1 MNRTPKVSVIIPV
14 YNVEKYLRECLES
27 VINQS
32 LQDIEIICVNDGS
45 TDGSLAILN
54 EYARKDDRIIVVNQ
68 ENRGAGAA
76 RNNGLQYARGKYLSL
91 LDGDDF
97 FHKDMLLTAVEKAE
111 NTDAQ
116 IVMYRTQQYLEKDD
130 KYVDCP
136 WTIKAEYLPENDV
149 FSPDEVKYNFFFA
162 ILGYTWDKLF
172 LTEYVKN
179 NKFFFQEQPVFNDAF
194 FVYTALLKANR
205 IALADR
211 CLCTQRKRQAL
222 TSITDRRS
230 RFTDCAYSLLK
241 ALKEFLEENYLIDKY
256 RQDFANYAVHLFTED
271 LKGKSGINLQKEI
284 SSLRTRWMKELDLI
298 QPEEYYYNKNQYQK
312 LFTAV
317 YGDSNVLDL
326 SFSQGIDNIVIP
338 VVFATDYNYLKYTLV
353 SMCSI
358 LRQPAINITYRFIIL
373 TPEGSTQKYR
383 ELIDKILS
391 EYNNYTLEIFE
402 IGDEFSNAYLKL
414 KDITTPTY
422 YRLLLPEL
430 LADCDKCIYMDG
442 DTVAL
447 DDLFNLYSIDMGDNY
462 VGAAE
467 APGYYENKAYH
478 MARLG
483 IPAEDE
489 FKYYNAGVILI
500 NLRQMRKD
508 NITDKF
514 MSMISNRLESQ
525 DQDIINIVC
534 RNRIVKLSAAYN
546 VMTKYNSWSD
556 DYFIN
561 VIGQQAYDVYKHQV
575 SKPVII
581 HYADKVKPWHS
592 VRFRYADHWWRV
604 ALTTSCWSLFAQE
617 KTDLLLESIDKS
629 EQAIIQLARK
639 NTSARPVSTSTTDN
653 KPVRSKK
660 KNNLIIR
667 ISKKIRGGIQCYKDN
682 GFTYT
687 VKRFFE
693 KVKNKLKQE

>member
-1 MNRTPKVSVIIPV
+1 MNRSPKVSVIIPV
-14 YNVEKYLRECLES
+14 YNVEKYLRECLDS
-27 VINQS
+27 IIGQS
-32 LQDIEIICVNDGS
+32 LKDIEIICVNDGS
-45 TDGSLAILN
+45 TDGSMAILE
-54 EYARKDDRIIVVNQ
+54 EYSQKDDRIIIVNQ
-68 ENRGAGAA
+68 ENSGAGAA
-76 RNNGLQYARGKYLSL
+76 RNNGLQYAKGKYLSL

-97 FHKDMLLTAVEKAE
+97 FHKNMLLAAVEKAE
-111 NTDAQ
+111 SVNAQ
-116 IVMYRTQQYLEKDD
+116 IVMYRTQQYLEADD
-130 KYVDCP
+130 RYVDCP
-136 WTIKAEYLPENDV
+136 WTIKTEYLPQKDV
-149 FSPDEVKYNFFFA
+149 FSPEEVEKNFFFA

-172 LTEYVKN
+172 LTEYVKS

-194 FVYTALLKANR
+194 FVYTALLKAQR
-205 IALADR
+205 IALVDQ

-222 TSITDRRS
+222 NSITDRRS
-230 RFTDCAYSLLK
+230 RFTDCAYSLMK
-241 ALKEFLEENYLIDKY
+241 GIKGFLDENNLIGKY
-256 RQDFANYAVHLFTED
+256 RQDFSNYAVHLFTED

-284 SSLRTRWMKELDLI
+284 SSLRTKWMKELDLI
-298 QPEEYYYNKNQYQK
+298 QPDEYYYNKKQYQK
-312 LFTAV
+312 LFNAV
-317 YGDSNVLDL
+317 YGDSNLLDL

-358 LRQPAINITYRFIIL
+358 LRHPTINITYRFIIL
-373 TPEGSTQKYR
+373 IPEGSIEKYR

-391 EYNNYTLEIFE
+391 EYNNYTIEILE
-402 IGDEFSNAYLKL
+402 IGDEFNNAYLKL

-430 LADCDKCIYMDG
+430 LPDCDKCIYMDG
-442 DTVAL
+442 DTIVL
-447 DDLFNLYSIDMGDNY
+447 DDLFNLYSIDMGNNY

-467 APGYYENKAYH
+467 APGYYENKGYH

-483 IPAEDE
+483 IPPEDE

-500 NLRQMRKD
+500 NLRQMRED

-514 MSMISNRLESQ
+514 MGMISNKLESQ

-546 VMTKYNSWSD
+546 VMTKYNAWSE

-592 VRFRYADHWWRV
+592 ARFRYADHWWRV
-604 ALTTSCWSLFAQE
+604 TMTTACWNLFSAE

-629 EQAIIQLARK
+629 ERAMVQLARK
-639 NTSARPVSTSTTDN
+639 NTAVKSNAAAVPPQPIPAV
-653 KPVRSKK
+653 PKK
-660 KNNLIIR
+660 KNSILNR
-667 ISKKIRGGIQCYKDN
+667 ILKKIRGGIRCFREN
-682 GFTYT
+682 GLVYT
-687 VKRFFE
+687 VKRLFI
-693 KVKNKLKQE
+693 KIKNKLK